1 MQNYKKR
8 LGQHFLHDN
17 NIIKKI
23 IMSVQPKENDHFLE
37 IGPGEGAL
45 TNPMLDIIENI
56 TLIEKDKDLIPFLK
70 NQYHQYNK
78 VKILHA
84 DILKC
89 HLADYMSHGIR
100 VIGNLPY
107 NISTEIIFKMVSVSS
122 KVQDMHFMLQKEVVD
137 RIVAGPGSKTYGR
150 LSVMAQVYF
159 NTTKLFDISPN
170 VFTPKPKVQSSYIRM
185 IPKSSVFTNNIYEN
199 NFRKLVTKV
208 FTARRKMIKTSL
220 KDHINESVLKNLSI
234 NPSSRPEVLTI
245 ADFLEIAK
253 YVQN

>member
-70 NQYHQYNK
+70 NQYHQCNK

-89 HLADYMSHGIR
+89 HLADHMSHGIR

-159 NTTKLFDISPN
+159 NTCLLYTSPS
-170 VFTPKPKVQSSYIRM
+170 PRDGLLSRM
-185 IPKSSVFTNNIYEN
+185 
-199 NFRKLVTKV
+199 
-208 FTARRKMIKTSL
+208 
-220 KDHINESVLKNLSI
+220 
-234 NPSSRPEVLTI
+234 PSS
-245 ADFLEIAK
+245 A
-253 YVQN
+253 

>member
-1 MQNYKKR
+1 
-8 LGQHFLHDN
+8 
-17 NIIKKI
+17 
-23 IMSVQPKENDHFLE
+23 
-37 IGPGEGAL
+37 
-45 TNPMLDIIENI
+45 
-56 TLIEKDKDLIPFLK
+56 
-70 NQYHQYNK
+70 
-78 VKILHA
+78 
-84 DILKC
+84 
-89 HLADYMSHGIR
+89 MSHGIR